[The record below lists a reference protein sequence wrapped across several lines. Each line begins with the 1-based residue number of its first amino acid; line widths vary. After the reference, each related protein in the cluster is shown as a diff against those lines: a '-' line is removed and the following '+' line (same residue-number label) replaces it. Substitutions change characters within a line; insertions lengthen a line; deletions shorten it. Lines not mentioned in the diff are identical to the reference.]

1 MVLSECNELITTIIE
16 DRNVH
21 LHLGIAIYEECVTT
35 IRWQLL
41 YGAEKRTEVLMCAG
55 AQTASP
61 LIVSYLTLLHN
72 WQLVN

>member
-1 MVLSECNELITTIIE
+1 MVLSQCNELITTIIK
-16 DRNVH
+16 DRNAR
-21 LHLGIAIYEECVTT
+21 LHLENAIYEECATT

-41 YGAEKRTEVLMCAG
+41 YGAEKRREVLMCVG

>member
-1 MVLSECNELITTIIE
+1 MVLSQCNELITTIIE
-16 DRNVH
+16 EKNVR
-21 LHLGIAIYEECVTT
+21 LHLENTIYEECVTT

-41 YGAEKRTEVLMCAG
+41 DGAEKRREVLVCVG

-61 LIVSYLTLLHN
+61 LIVSYLSLLHN